1 MSSTQ
6 LSYPR
11 TRRFTW
17 RRGMRW
23 LAWAAMAFFA
33 INLFATIGSVLSS
46 SFATQWFDSWLPS
59 GWTTNYYGVAW
70 NDFQLGDILKVTLQ
84 VAFTVVAVAIV
95 IGAPAAYAL
104 ARRNFPGKKIL
115 MLCFLL
121 PIMVPP
127 ITYGVPLATLLYKLH
142 LGGTLTGV
150 IVANTV
156 PTVPFVI
163 LVLTPFIEQIDPKI
177 EASARMCGASTFK
190 IFTRI
195 VTPLLIPGLLA
206 AALLVL
212 VQTLALFELTFL
224 VSGPDSQTLV
234 VALYYAIFASGIR
247 PTQAVNAMAIIY
259 MMTTMVVLIIALRYI
274 SPTQLVAQVPDSE
287 D

>member
-1 MSSTQ
+1 MSTISQ
-6 LSYPR
+6 PKAQ
-11 TRRFTW
+11 TRVLDW

-23 LAWAAMAFFA
+23 AAWIAMAFFA

-46 SFATQWFDSWLPS
+46 SFATQWFDSWLPA
-59 GWTTNYYGVAW
+59 GWTTQYYGVAW

-84 VAFTVVAVAIV
+84 VAFTVVAVALI
-95 IGAPAAYAL
+95 IGTPAAYAL
-104 ARRNFPGKKIL
+104 ARRDFPGKRAL
-115 MLCFLL
+115 LLCFLL

-127 ITYGVPLATLLYKLH
+127 ITYGVPLATLLYKLQ

-177 EASARMCGASTFK
+177 ESAARMCGASTLR

-195 VTPLLIPGLLA
+195 VAPLLVPGLLA

-234 VALYYAIFASGIR
+234 VALYYAVFASGIR
-247 PTQAVNAMAIIY
+247 PTQAVNAMAVIY
-259 MMTTMVVLIIALRYI
+259 MMTTLIVLIIALRYI
-274 SPTQLVAQVPDSE
+274 SPTQLVAQVPD
-287 D
+287 DD